1 MTTTSSRI
9 FNFSAGPAV
18 LPLEVVQ
25 TLAEALPEFQNTR
38 LGLMEMSHRSAAFD
52 AICEGA
58 KDRLR
63 RLLNVPAD
71 YEILLLQGGASL
83 QFYMTALNLTAPD
96 GKVDFLMTGTWSSK
110 AITEAARVCDTS
122 RAWDGADFGHTRVP
136 KPGEYQVREGAE
148 YLHYTSNN
156 TIYGTQF
163 HALPDAGEAQL
174 VADLSSDICSRPI
187 DVSAHALLY
196 AGAQKNLG
204 PSGVTAIILSPWAIA
219 QSRTAGQSRPGG
231 LPSMLDYGLMV
242 DKKSLFN
249 TPNTFG
255 IYALERVLAWVED
268 QGGLSAMEDRNTHK
282 ANLLYS
288 ELDRTAFWEPHA
300 TLESRSQMNIT
311 WRLANPDLVPAF
323 LSEAATAGL
332 QGLKGH
338 RSVGGIRAS
347 TYNACPPES
356 VQALVSFMQEFERTH
371 G

>member
-1 MTTTSSRI
+1 MSRAH
-9 FNFSAGPAV
+9 NFSAGPAV
-18 LPLEVVQ
+18 LPLSVVNA
-25 TLAEALPEFQNTR
+25 LSEALPEFQDTR
-38 LGLMEMSHRSAAFD
+38 QGLMELSHRSPAFD
-52 AICEGA
+52 GVCESA
-58 KDRLR
+58 KARMR
-63 RLLNVPAD
+63 RLLAIPDD

-96 GKVDFLMTGTWSSK
+96 EKADFLMTGTWSSK
-110 AITEAARVCDTS
+110 AIKEAGRVCDAA
-122 RAWDGADFGHTRVP
+122 RAWDGAETGHTRVP
-136 KPGEYQVREGAE
+136 SQGDYTVRQDAK

-163 HALPDAGEAQL
+163 HALPDPAGAQL

-187 DVSAHALLY
+187 DVAAHAVIY

-204 PSGVTAIILSPWAIA
+204 PSGVTAVILSPWAVE
-219 QSRTAGQSRPGG
+219 QSRNAGQSRPGG

-268 QGGLSAMEDRNTHK
+268 QGGLQAMQTHNTNK
-282 ANLLYS
+282 ANMLYA
-288 ELDRTAFWEPHA
+288 ELDRSEFWQPHA
-300 TLESRSQMNIT
+300 EHNSRSQMNVT
-311 WRLANPDLVPAF
+311 WRLADPDLVPAF
-323 LSEAATAGL
+323 LDGAAKAEL
-332 QGLKGH
+332 VALKGH

-347 TYNACPPES
+347 IYNACPAES
-356 VQALVSFMQEFERTH
+356 VEALVSFMVEFERTR